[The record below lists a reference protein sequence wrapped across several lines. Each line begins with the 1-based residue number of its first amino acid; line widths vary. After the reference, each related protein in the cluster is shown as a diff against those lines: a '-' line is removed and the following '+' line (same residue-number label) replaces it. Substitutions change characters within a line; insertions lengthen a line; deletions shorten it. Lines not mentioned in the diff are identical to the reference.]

1 MAMDHPELSQNLCI
15 EMLTRVLDVADKVTR
30 HQILIC
36 LPPWMQNLS
45 FSGILSLSY
54 AAAFFSAK
62 HVRFPVPNHAKY
74 STEGT
79 RSVQAVTAAPMPC

>member
-1 MAMDHPELSQNLCI
+1 MNMQDSYQEFQCQLSTQMAMDHPELSQNLCI

-45 FSGILSLSY
+45 FSGVLPCTAI
-54 AAAFFSAK
+54 
-62 HVRFPVPNHAKY
+62 Y
-74 STEGT
+74 SG
-79 RSVQAVTAAPMPC
+79 Q